1 MADEFVVR
9 PSPSCPIGGILVVRM
24 DRFEFQSLAA
34 ERLDDAVA
42 LLKAGRYACAYYV
55 SGYAV
60 ECALKACIA
69 RQTKQDDFPP
79 KDAARYYVHD
89 IPKLLDIAGL
99 GSAFKEASKD
109 PTFRANWAV
118 VKDWS
123 EESRYQ
129 SRQQQQAQEM
139 LDAVNDPQHGVLQW
153 LKGNW

>member
-1 MADEFVVR
+1 L
-9 PSPSCPIGGILVVRM
+9 PNGGILVARM
-24 DRFEFQSLAA
+24 NRTEFQSLAA
-34 ERLDDAVA
+34 ERLDDAAA
-42 LLKAGRYACAYYV
+42 LLKAGRYACAYYI

-69 RQTKQDDFPP
+69 RKMNQDEFPP
-79 KDAARYYVHD
+79 KDAAKYYVHD

-99 GSAFKEASKD
+99 GSAFAKEVSQDAA
-109 PTFRANWAV
+109 FRANWAV

-139 LDAVNDPQHGVLQW
+139 LDAVNDFQHGVLRW
-153 LKGNW
+153 LRENW

>member
-1 MADEFVVR
+1 
-9 PSPSCPIGGILVVRM
+9 M
-24 DRFEFQSLAA
+24 DRSEFQSLAT
-34 ERLDDAVA
+34 ERLDDAAA

-55 SGYAV
+55 CGYAV

-69 RQTKQDDFPP
+69 RKTKQDEFPP
-79 KDAARYYVHD
+79 RDAAKYYVHD

-99 GSAFKEASKD
+99 GSEFAKEASQD
-109 PTFRANWAV
+109 PAFRANWAV

-129 SRQQQQAQEM
+129 GRQQQQAQES
-139 LDAVNDPQHGVLQW
+139 LGAVGDAQHGVLRW